1 MRKQDTGYQDGK
13 VNQGRKR
20 TSNAEPSTRSRAPNR
35 VAVQRGAGKAPRRE
49 LTLFGV

>member
-20 TSNAEPSTRSRAPNR
+20 TSNAEPSTRSRGPKP
-35 VAVQRGAGKAPRRE
+35 GRRTE
-49 LTLFGV
+49 GCRKSTA